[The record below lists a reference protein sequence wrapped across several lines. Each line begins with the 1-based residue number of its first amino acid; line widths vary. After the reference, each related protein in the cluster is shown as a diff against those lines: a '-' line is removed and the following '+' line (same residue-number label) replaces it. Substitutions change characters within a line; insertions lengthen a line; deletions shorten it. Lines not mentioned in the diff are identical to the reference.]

1 MFFNNLIFMGQFEL
15 YFRLGINHIL
25 DLAGFDHIV
34 FVVVLCSLYSIAE
47 WKRIIILITAF
58 TIGHSVTLALATFQ
72 LVSVSSDLVEF
83 LIPVT
88 IAITAAGNVLNP
100 RTAKGV
106 QINYFFAIFFGLI
119 HGLGFSNYLKALLG
133 NEESVL
139 NPLFAFNVGL
149 EAGQL
154 FIVLIFL
161 LSSLIAF
168 KIFRVNRKQWTIVV
182 SAIILGMAI
191 MMMIET
197 KFW

>member
-1 MFFNNLIFMGQFEL
+1 MGQFEL

-25 DLAGFDHIV
+25 DLAGFDHIL
-34 FVVVLCSLYSIAE
+34 FVVVLCSLYSVSD

-58 TIGHSVTLALATFQ
+58 TIGHSVTLALATFK
-72 LVSVSSDLVEF
+72 LVNVSSDLIEF

-88 IAITAAGNVLNP
+88 IAITAAGNVLSP
-100 RTAKGV
+100 KPSRGV
-106 QINYFFAIFFGLI
+106 QVNYFFAIFFGLI

-139 NPLFAFNVGL
+139 GPLFAFNVGL

-154 FIVLIFL
+154 LIVLIFIL
-161 LSSLIAF
+161 VSLIPL
-168 KIFRVNRKQWTIVV
+168 KIFKVNRKQWTTVT

-191 MMMIET
+191 MMIIDA

>member
-1 MFFNNLIFMGQFEL
+1 MGQFEL

-25 DLAGFDHIV
+25 DLAGFDHII
-34 FVVVLCSLYSIAE
+34 FVVVLCSLYSIAD

-100 RTAKGV
+100 KTAKGV

-182 SAIILGMAI
+182 SAIILGMAV